1 MFGPNL
7 PLFPEQASTLAPR
20 VDALLYFLL
29 AVSAFFSLLIS
40 ISIVVFAIKYRRR
53 SDIERP
59 PLILGSLGLEIFWT
73 AVPLAITMV
82 IFVWGAKLF
91 FVSFYPPPNALE
103 INVVAKQWMWKV
115 QHPEGKSE
123 IDELHIPAGQ
133 PVKLL
138 LTSQD
143 VIHDFFVP
151 AFRVKKDVLPGR
163 YTTLWFEASKPGT
176 YHLFC
181 AQYCGTQHSGMVG
194 RIIVMEPPAYAT
206 WVGGGGTGGSTTA
219 AGQKLF
225 QTLGCAT
232 CHLPT
237 DSGRGPSLVG
247 LIGKTVALQNGR
259 SITAD
264 ENYLRES
271 ILEPRAKIVM
281 GYQPIMPIFKG
292 SVSEEGVLQIISY
305 IKSLTPQA
313 GAQGKK

>member
-29 AVSAFFSLLIS
+29 AVSVFFSLLIS

-53 SDIERP
+53 SENERP
-59 PLILGSLGLEIFWT
+59 ALILGNFGLEIFWT

-91 FVSFYPPPNALE
+91 FISFYPPPNALE

-123 IDELHIPAGQ
+123 IDELHVPTGQ
-133 PVKLL
+133 PIKLL

-163 YTTLWFEASKPGT
+163 YTTVWFEASKPGS

-194 RIIVMEPPAYAT
+194 RIIVMEPLAYAT
-206 WVGGGGTGGSTTA
+206 WLGGGGTGGSVVA
-219 AGQKLF
+219 AGEKLY
-225 QTLGCAT
+225 QTLGCAS
-232 CHLPT
+232 CHLPNDT
-237 DSGRGPSLVG
+237 GRGPSLVG
-247 LIGKTVALQNGR
+247 LIGKTVVLQNGK
-259 SITAD
+259 SVIAD
-264 ENYLRES
+264 ENYIRES
-271 ILEPRAKIVM
+271 ILEPQAKIVR
-281 GYQPIMPIFKG
+281 GYQSIMPLFKG
-292 SVSEEGVLQIISY
+292 SISEEGVMQIISY
-305 IKSLTPQA
+305 IKSLAPQ

>member
-29 AVSAFFSLLIS
+29 AVSVFFSLLIS
-40 ISIVVFAIKYRRR
+40 ISIVVFAITYRRR
-53 SDIERP
+53 SENERP
-59 PLILGSLGLEIFWT
+59 PLILGNLGLEIFWT

-91 FVSFYPPPNALE
+91 FISFYPPPNALE

-123 IDELHIPAGQ
+123 IDELHVPMGLPI
-133 PVKLL
+133 KLL

-163 YTTLWFEASKPGT
+163 YTTVWFEASKPGS

-194 RIIVMEPPAYAT
+194 RIIVMEPLAYAT
-206 WVGGGGTGGSTTA
+206 WLGGGGTGGSVIA
-219 AGQKLF
+219 AGEKLF
-225 QTLGCAT
+225 QTLGCAS
-232 CHLPT
+232 CHLPNDT
-237 DSGRGPSLVG
+237 GRGPSLVG
-247 LIGKTVALQNGR
+247 LIGKTVVLQNGK
-259 SITAD
+259 SVIAD
-264 ENYLRES
+264 ENYIRES
-271 ILEPRAKIVM
+271 ILEPQAKIVR
-281 GYQPIMPIFKG
+281 GYQSIMPLFKG
-292 SVSEEGVLQIISY
+292 SISEEGVMQIISY
-305 IKSLTPQA
+305 IKSLAPQ